1 MCIGRPRCNADL
13 LHVQYETHSHIH
25 PLLQAR
31 DSTPARPLYSLD
43 ELKNKTVPDE
53 KSSVSAELTRKAI
66 VKLKVKEESES
77 HEGKGQHEV
86 WYMYM

>member
-13 LHVQYETHSHIH
+13 LHVQYETDSHI

-31 DSTPARPLYSLD
+31 DSTPAKPLYSLD
-43 ELKNKTVPDE
+43 ELKNKTAPDE
-53 KSSVSAELTRKAI
+53 KSSVSVELARKAI

-77 HEGKGQHEV
+77 HDGKGQREV
-86 WYMYM
+86 WYMNM